1 MKLSFSFLLSTSLS
15 YLALAFERSLF
26 HKHPIAWLANSDMS
40 YLEKASQYTADV
52 EKRTL
57 LALAFMR
64 LENEKEKEKEKE
76 INKLKVRH
84 SQRESFYKASMSTLS
99 QRFHASF

>member
-26 HKHPIAWLANSDMS
+26 HKHPIALLANSDRS
-40 YLEKASQYTADV
+40 FLEKASQYTADV

-64 LENEKEKEKEKE
+64 LEIENEKE

-84 SQRESFYKASMSTLS
+84 SQRESFYKASMSALS
-99 QRFHASF
+99 QRFHVSF

>member
-1 MKLSFSFLLSTSLS
+1 
-15 YLALAFERSLF
+15 
-26 HKHPIAWLANSDMS
+26 MS

-64 LENEKEKEKEKE
+64 LENEKEKEINKLENEKEKEKE

-84 SQRESFYKASMSTLS
+84 SQRESFYKASMSALS
-99 QRFHASF
+99 QRFHVSF

>member
-1 MKLSFSFLLSTSLS
+1 MSF
-15 YLALAFERSLF
+15 
-26 HKHPIAWLANSDMS
+26 
-40 YLEKASQYTADV
+40 LEKASQYTADV

-64 LENEKEKEKEKE
+64 LEIENEKEKAINKLENEKEKEKEKE

-84 SQRESFYKASMSTLS
+84 SQRESFYKASMSALS
-99 QRFHASF
+99 QRFHVSF